1 MRNSYLDKIGL
12 NALNASKNLSLLNE
26 NKKNKVL
33 KDFYKNLK
41 SNKEKILKANKI
53 DVSKANKKGLGQNLI
68 DRLILNDNKINHIIK
83 SVQEVIKLKDPTKK
97 ITSKW
102 KRPNGMIINKYTV
115 PIGVIGVIY
124 ESRPNVTADVATLC
138 FKSGNAV
145 ILRGGSEAIRTNKVI
160 SECFRKSLRKN
171 NVNENSVQLID
182 NTDRKLVDYILSK
195 MERFIDVIIP
205 RGGKNLVKKVQA
217 MSNVPTIGHLEGLC
231 HVYID
236 RHADLNMA
244 KKITLNAKMRNT
256 SVCGAAETLL
266 IDKTCI
272 RTHLKPILQL
282 LSISGCKIIGDKIT
296 KKNYTNSNF
305 SLATEQDWKT
315 EYLDSSISVKI
326 VNGVEEAIAHINKYG
341 TRHTDS
347 IVTNNKKNAS
357 LFLSKVNSSI
367 VLHNAST
374 QFADGNEFGFGAEV
388 GISTNK
394 LHPRGPVGL
403 EQLVTYKYLVKG
415 NGQIRP

>member
-1 MRNSYLDKIGL
+1 MMNNYLNKIGL
-12 NALNASKNLSLLNE
+12 NALNASKDLSLLNE
-26 NKKNKVL
+26 KNKNKVL
-33 KDFYKNLK
+33 TDFYKNLRFK
-41 SNKEKILKANKI
+41 KKDILKANI
-53 DVSKANKKGLGQNLI
+53 LDIAKAKKKGLSKNLI
-68 DRLILNDNKINHIIK
+68 DRLILNENKINYIIK
-83 SVQEVIKLKDPTKK
+83 SVKEVIKLKDPTQK
-97 ITSKW
+97 IISKW
-102 KRPNGMIINKYTV
+102 KRPNGMIISKYTV

-124 ESRPNVTADVATLC
+124 ESRPNVTSDVAILC

-145 ILRGGSEAIRTNKVI
+145 ILRGGSEAIHTNKVI
-160 SECFRKSLRKN
+160 SECFRKSLKKN
-171 NVNENSVQLID
+171 NINENCVQLIN
-182 NTDRKLVDYILSK
+182 NTNRKLVDYMLSS

-205 RGGKNLVKKVQA
+205 RGGKNLVKKVQTT
-217 MSNVPTIGHLEGLC
+217 SNVPTIGHLEGLC

-236 RHADLNMA
+236 KYADLNMA

-256 SVCGAAETLL
+256 SICGAAETLL
-266 IDKTCI
+266 IDKACVK
-272 RTHLKPILQL
+272 THLKPILQL

-296 KKNYTNSNF
+296 KKNYTDSNID
-305 SLATEQDWKT
+305 LATEKDWRT

-326 VNGVEEAIAHINKYG
+326 VNGVNEAINHINKYG
-341 TRHTDS
+341 TRHTDT
-347 IVTNNKKNAS
+347 IVTNNKKIAS
-357 LFLSKVNSSI
+357 LFLSSVNSAI

>member
-1 MRNSYLDKIGL
+1 MNNSYLDKIGS
-12 NALNASKNLSLLNE
+12 NALNASKDLSQLNE
-26 NKKNKVL
+26 KKKNKVL
-33 KDFYKNLK
+33 KDFCKNIKLNK
-41 SNKEKILKANKI
+41 SKILKANKI
-53 DVSKANKKGLGQNLI
+53 DVSNAKKKGLSKNLI
-68 DRLILNDNKINHIIK
+68 DRLILNDNKINYIIK
-83 SVQEVIKLKDPTKK
+83 SVQDVIKLKDPTQK
-97 ITSKW
+97 IISKW
-102 KRPNGMIINKYTV
+102 KRPNGMVINKYTV

-124 ESRPNVTADVATLC
+124 ESRPNVTSDVATLC

-145 ILRGGSEAIRTNKVI
+145 ILRGGSEAIKTNKVI
-160 SECFRKSLRKN
+160 SEYFRKSLKKN
-171 NVNENSVQLID
+171 NINENCIQLIN
-182 NTDRKLVDYILSK
+182 NTNRKLVDYILSK
-195 MERFIDVIIP
+195 MEKFIDVIIP
-205 RGGKNLVKKVQA
+205 RGGKNLVKKVQK

-236 RHADLNMA
+236 KYADLNMA

-266 IDKTCI
+266 IDKACI
-272 RTHLKPILQL
+272 KTHLKPILQL

-296 KKNYTNSNF
+296 KKNYTNSNIF
-305 SLATEQDWKT
+305 LATEQDWKT

-326 VNGVEEAIAHINKYG
+326 VNGVNDAIDHINKYG

-357 LFLSKVNSSI
+357 LFLSKVNSAI

-388 GISTNK
+388 GISTDK

>member
-33 KDFYKNLK
+33 TDFYKNLK

-53 DVSKANKKGLGQNLI
+53 DVSKSNKKGLSQNLI

-236 RHADLNMA
+236 RYADLNMA

-266 IDKTCI
+266 IDKACI

-326 VNGVEEAIAHINKYG
+326 VNGIEEAIAHINKYG

-357 LFLSKVNSSI
+357 LFLSKVNSAI

>member
-1 MRNSYLDKIGL
+1 
-12 NALNASKNLSLLNE
+12 
-26 NKKNKVL
+26 
-33 KDFYKNLK
+33 
-41 SNKEKILKANKI
+41 
-53 DVSKANKKGLGQNLI
+53 
-68 DRLILNDNKINHIIK
+68 
-83 SVQEVIKLKDPTKK
+83 
-97 ITSKW
+97 
-102 KRPNGMIINKYTV
+102 MIINKYTV

-124 ESRPNVTADVATLC
+124 ESRPNVTSDVATLC

-145 ILRGGSEAIRTNKVI
+145 ILRGGSEAIQTNKVI

-171 NVNENSVQLID
+171 NVNENSVQLIN

-266 IDKTCI
+266 IDKACI

>member
-1 MRNSYLDKIGL
+1 MNNSYLDKIGS
-12 NALNASKNLSLLNE
+12 NALNASKDLSQLNE
-26 NKKNKVL
+26 KKKNKVL
-33 KDFYKNLK
+33 KDFCKNIKLNK
-41 SNKEKILKANKI
+41 SKILKANKI
-53 DVSKANKKGLGQNLI
+53 DVSNANKKGLSKNLI
-68 DRLILNDNKINHIIK
+68 DRLILNDNKINYIIK
-83 SVQEVIKLKDPTKK
+83 SVQDVIKLKDPTQK
-97 ITSKW
+97 IISKW
-102 KRPNGMIINKYTV
+102 KRPNGMVINKYTV

-124 ESRPNVTADVATLC
+124 ESRPNVTSDVATLC

-145 ILRGGSEAIRTNKVI
+145 ILRGGSEAIKTNKVI
-160 SECFRKSLRKN
+160 SEYFRKSLKKN
-171 NVNENSVQLID
+171 NINENCIQLIN
-182 NTDRKLVDYILSK
+182 NTNRKLVDYILSK
-195 MERFIDVIIP
+195 MEKFIDVIIP
-205 RGGKNLVKKVQA
+205 RGGKNLVKKVQK

-236 RHADLNMA
+236 KYADLNMA

-266 IDKTCI
+266 IDKACI
-272 RTHLKPILQL
+272 KTHLKPILQL

-296 KKNYTNSNF
+296 KKNYTNSNIF
-305 SLATEQDWKT
+305 LATEQDWKT

-326 VNGVEEAIAHINKYG
+326 VNGVNDAINHINKYG

-357 LFLSKVNSSI
+357 LFLSKVNSAI

-388 GISTNK
+388 GISTDK